1 MLSYPKIVIQ
11 FIKVY
16 LSKLIIMQI
25 SRKQIDQN
33 LELQIKDVLAQVISD
48 IKSKDQAL
56 QFLQDFLTNT
66 ELVALTK
73 RLAVALSL
81 DKKMSYEQIKKQL
94 QVSSATIA
102 SVQSAMQKQPKGYEI
117 ALRLAK
123 AEEFAIKWS
132 QKLNGLFEKNKSK

>member
-1 MLSYPKIVIQ
+1 
-11 FIKVY
+11 
-16 LSKLIIMQI
+16 MQI

-33 LELQIKDVLAQVISD
+33 LEKEIRQALAQVIAD
-48 IKSKDQAL
+48 INNRQQAE
-56 QFLQDFLTNT
+56 QFLHDFLTET

-81 DKKMSYEQIKKQL
+81 DKKISYENIKNQL

-102 SVQSAMQKQPKGYEI
+102 SVQSAMQKYPKGFRI

-123 AEEFAIKWS
+123 AEEFATKWS
-132 QKLNGLFEKNKSK
+132 QKIGNLFGAK

>member
-1 MLSYPKIVIQ
+1 
-11 FIKVY
+11 
-16 LSKLIIMQI
+16 MQI

>member
-1 MLSYPKIVIQ
+1 
-11 FIKVY
+11 
-16 LSKLIIMQI
+16 MQI

-123 AEEFAIKWS
+123 AEEFAIKWN

>member
-1 MLSYPKIVIQ
+1 
-11 FIKVY
+11 
-16 LSKLIIMQI
+16 MQI

-102 SVQSAMQKQPKGYEI
+102 SVQSAMQKQPKGYET

-132 QKLNGLFEKNKSK
+132 QKLNGLFERSKSK